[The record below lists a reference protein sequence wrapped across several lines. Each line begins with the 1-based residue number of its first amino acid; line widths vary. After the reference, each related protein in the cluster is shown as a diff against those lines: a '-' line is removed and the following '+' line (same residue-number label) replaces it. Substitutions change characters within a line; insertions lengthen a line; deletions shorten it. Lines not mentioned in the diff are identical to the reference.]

1 MRTTEFP
8 RTRRR
13 PSFEFP
19 PSPLPLLRDCTLV
32 RNEVHF
38 DPRPQKKV
46 FFPCWHFSSLLPV
59 FIITREPPSHETR
72 QHPRCSL
79 SLVKR
84 VIRNAAGKF
93 VENPKRVQ
101 PFRARVSTNR
111 SSTRRKR
118 ETFSPFLLFFQD
130 FAPRRSK
137 NSYSFPRILT
147 DIGKN
152 QDASYFLLQIRR
164 GTCDA

>member
-13 PSFEFP
+13 PSFDFP
-19 PSPLPLLRDCTLV
+19 PPPPPPLLRDCTLV

-118 ETFSPFLLFFQD
+118 ETFFPSFLSRLCPASFRKFVFFPTNFD
-130 FAPRRSK
+130 RYWEESGCVVFFITNTSWHV
-137 NSYSFPRILT
+137 
-147 DIGKN
+147 
-152 QDASYFLLQIRR
+152 
-164 GTCDA
+164 